1 LSDPP
6 PFEPHRFHEA
16 AAYYRG
22 GRAPYPPIL
31 IRRVAEI
38 VGLRENHRVLDLGC
52 GPGQLAIG
60 FAFFAGEIIGLDP
73 EPQMLAVATNAAQGL
88 TPNVSFRQG
97 SSFDLDP
104 TLGQF
109 RLVTMGRSFHWMDRG
124 DTLRRLDS
132 MIETGGAVA
141 LFANHHIDVP
151 ENEWHAEWRA
161 ITERYT
167 QDDAARGRRRSA
179 SWIAHESVLL
189 TSPFCRLERVSLI
202 AQQVSTTD
210 SLIERARSM
219 SSLSSKQIGERAE
232 QLVQDLRTLL
242 LRMAPG
248 GALTEVLEWSALVAR
263 RE

>member
-1 LSDPP
+1 
-6 PFEPHRFHEA
+6 
-16 AAYYRG
+16 
-22 GRAPYPPIL
+22 
-31 IRRVAEI
+31 
-38 VGLRENHRVLDLGC
+38 
-52 GPGQLAIG
+52 
-60 FAFFAGEIIGLDP
+60 
-73 EPQMLAVATNAAQGL
+73 
-88 TPNVSFRQG
+88 
-97 SSFDLDP
+97 
-104 TLGQF
+104 
-109 RLVTMGRSFHWMDRG
+109 
-124 DTLRRLDS
+124 
-132 MIETGGAVA
+132 
-141 LFANHHIDVP
+141 
-151 ENEWHAEWRA
+151 WHADWRA

-179 SWIAHESVLL
+179 SWMAHESVLL

-232 QLVQDLRTLL
+232 QLVQELRTLL